1 MSSVLQ
7 FPEFASSSQE
17 EGKTVSDEVGW
28 VSHRVL
34 DFKLS
39 VRAVK
44 WLHFLLPEAVPRD
57 VKSLQ
62 R

>member
-34 DFKLS
+34 DFRLRRDERES
-39 VRAVK
+39 SEVAP
-44 WLHFLLPEAVPRD
+44 FLA
-57 VKSLQ
+57 S
-62 R
+62 